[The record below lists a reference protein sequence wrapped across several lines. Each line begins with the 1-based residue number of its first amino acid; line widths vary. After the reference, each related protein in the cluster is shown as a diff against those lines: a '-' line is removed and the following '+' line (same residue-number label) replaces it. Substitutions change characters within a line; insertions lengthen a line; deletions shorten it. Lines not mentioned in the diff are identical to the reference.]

1 MTLTPS
7 YGRDYKSK
15 KAIVAAFNENQDF
28 ILNDITDPWHGKPCN
43 KKELKIEGVKNVQLR
58 YDKLTKVTYVEVK

>member
-15 KAIVAAFNENQDF
+15 KAIIAAFNENLDF
-28 ILNDITDPWHGKPCN
+28 TINDITSPWHGKPCN
-43 KKELKIEGVKNVQLR
+43 KKELKSEGIMEVWMR
-58 YDKLTKVTYVEVK
+58 YDKLTKIAHVEVV

>member
-15 KAIVAAFNENQDF
+15 KAIVAAFNENLDF
-28 ILNDITDPWHGKPCN
+28 TINDITSPWHGKPCN
-43 KKELKIEGVKNVQLR
+43 KEQLKAEGIKKVWMR
-58 YDKLTKVTYVEVK
+58 YNKLTKIVQVEVV